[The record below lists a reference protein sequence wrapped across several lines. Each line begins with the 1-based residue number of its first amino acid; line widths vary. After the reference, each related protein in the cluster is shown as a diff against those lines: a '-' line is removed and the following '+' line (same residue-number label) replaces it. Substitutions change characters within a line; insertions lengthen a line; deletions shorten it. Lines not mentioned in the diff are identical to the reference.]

1 MKLDQ
6 NICIVPDCKEI
17 QLLLERGCVFC
28 IEHRK
33 RFDDFLVRNPVSSE
47 IDYFLKKDKEFRN
60 EFWTDTVNYFFIE
73 EEHEYHRKNK
83 KQKKWK

>member
-1 MKLDQ
+1 MRKYILLTTKTGIRRTHQGNQITMKLDQ

-60 EFWTDTVNYFFIE
+60 EF
-73 EEHEYHRKNK
+73 
-83 KQKKWK
+83 